1 MRLFTSII
9 AGLATFAFAASASA
23 ALNVSVTADAD
34 TTALLPG
41 QEFTLTI
48 ELTTTSAGEARG
60 LGLRAA
66 NWGAGD
72 LSFVS
77 ATIPN
82 FGGAATPTGA
92 VFGLDLGGGVVIN
105 ALNNALAGP
114 VDNGTNVQ
122 LFNGVTPNATNGVG
136 PEVFTLTLAAGN
148 PGATGVIDV
157 GSLALFGDAYVSS
170 VDGTSNP
177 QASIAYTVVP
187 EPGTALLMGL
197 GLAGLAAAGR
207 RE

>member
-1 MRLFTSII
+1 MRLFSSIL
-9 AGLATFAFAASASA
+9 AGIATFAFAATASA
-23 ALNVSVTADAD
+23 ALNVSVSADAD
-34 TTALLPG
+34 TQALLPG

-48 ELTTTSAGEARG
+48 ELSTTSAGEARG
-60 LGLRAA
+60 LSLRAA
-66 NWGAGD
+66 GWAPGD

-82 FGGAATPTGA
+82 FAGAATPNGA

-105 ALNNALAGP
+105 GLNNALTGP
-114 VDNGTNVQ
+114 VDNGTDVH
-122 LFNGVTPNATNGVG
+122 LFNGVTPNPTSSAG
-136 PEVFTLTLAAGN
+136 PEIFTLTLLYNG
-148 PGATGVIDV
+148 GV
-157 GSLALFGDAYVSS
+157 GSIEVGSIASFGDAYVSAI
-170 VDGTSNP
+170 DGTTAPTTSV
-177 QASIAYTVVP
+177 AYAPIP